1 METRANYVV
10 IGAFTLAVIAAAFG
24 FVFWFSGSDSGQ
36 RRTPVRV
43 VFSGSVS
50 GLTKGS
56 VVLFNGI
63 RVGEV
68 TEISLLPE
76 DPRRVVANMDLDR
89 TTPVRTDTRARL
101 EYQGLTG
108 VAQIGLSG
116 GEPGAPALT
125 PGPGQP
131 LPTIFADRSDFQ
143 DLIESARNI
152 ARRADD
158 VLERVGRVVTDN
170 EGSISRTVQ
179 NVERF
184 SEALGQNAAGIDRFL
199 EQVGQAAEKVGP
211 LAERLETL
219 ATNVDEL
226 VRTVDR
232 DRVARIVENIDRG
245 TSRIGPLVDRVESLA
260 GNADQLLQSVDRQRV
275 ARIVENVE
283 RGTERIPSVVEKIDT
298 LATTANER
306 IAPLAQRLETLAT
319 DASGIVQAIDRERVA
334 RIVENVEAGSAR
346 VGPTAQSLEAAAG
359 RANALMQSVDPQRVT
374 RIVENVERG
383 TERIPSMV
391 EKLDALATTANDR
404 IGPLAQKLET
414 VANDAS
420 LVVQAVDRQRV
431 ARIVENVEN
440 FSHALGQNREAVDK
454 ALKEAAALITQLNAT
469 APKLDSTFTDIS
481 NLAKAVDA
489 AKVDRTLTNVDK
501 FAQSLGRS
509 SDDVERTVK
518 QARELSEKLNK
529 SADRVD
535 NVLKAAEGFLGAG
548 GGPAGQGMFDD
559 VRQAARAIR
568 ELAKNLD
575 ERSEDISVGLT
586 RFTGQGLREYEAL
599 AVEGRRTLG
608 DISKAVRSIERN
620 PQQILFG
627 GKSNIPEYNGRR

>member
-1 METRANYVV
+1 METRANYAV
-10 IGAFTLAVIAAAFG
+10 IGAFTLAVIAAG
-24 FVFWFSGSDSGQ
+24 FLFVYWFSGGDSGQ
-36 RRTPVRV
+36 RRAPVRV

-68 TEISLLPE
+68 TDISLLPE
-76 DPRRVVANMDLDR
+76 DPRRVVANIELDR
-89 TTPVRTDTRARL
+89 TTPLRTDTRARL

-108 VAQIGLSG
+108 VAQIALSG
-116 GEPGAPALT
+116 GEPGAPPLT

-170 EGSISRTVQ
+170 EGSINRTVQ

-184 SEALGQNAAGIDRFL
+184 SEALGQNAPGIDRFL

-219 ATNVDEL
+219 ANNVDEL
-226 VRTVDR
+226 VRAVDR
-232 DRVARIVENIDRG
+232 D
-245 TSRIGPLVDRVESLA
+245 
-260 GNADQLLQSVDRQRV
+260 RV

-283 RGTERIPSVVEKIDT
+283 RGTERIPSVVEKLDT
-298 LATTANER
+298 FATTANER
-306 IAPLAQRLETLAT
+306 LGPLAQRLETLAN
-319 DASGIVQAIDRERVA
+319 DASAVVQTIDRERLA
-334 RIVENVEAGSAR
+334 RIVENVESGTSR
-346 VGPTAQSLEAAAG
+346 IGPAAEGVQALANS
-359 RANALMQSVDPQRVT
+359 ANAVVQSVDRERVA

-383 TERIPSMV
+383 TERIPSVV
-391 EKLDALATTANDR
+391 EKLDTLATTANDR
-404 IGPLAQKLET
+404 LGPLAQKIDTLAT
-414 VANDAS
+414 DAS
-420 LVVQAVDRQRV
+420 LVLQAVDRQRLT
-431 ARIVENVEN
+431 RIVENVDAFSQTLGEN
-440 FSHALGQNREAVDK
+440 KQVVDA
-454 ALKEAAALITQLNAT
+454 ALKDAGNLVRQLNQT
-469 APKLDSTFTDIS
+469 APKLDTALADIS
-481 NLAKAVDA
+481 NVAKAVDA
-489 AKVDRTLTNVDK
+489 TKVDRTLTNVDK

-518 QARELSEKLNK
+518 DARELAEKLNK

-535 NVLKAAEGFLGAG
+535 NVLKAAENFLGSASG
-548 GGPAGQGMFDD
+548 ASGQSMFEE
-559 VRQAARAIR
+559 VRQAARSIR
-568 ELAKNLD
+568 ELANNLD
-575 ERSEDISVGLT
+575 ERTEGISAGLT
-586 RFTGQGLREYEAL
+586 RFTGPGLREYEAL
-599 AVEGRRTLG
+599 AAEGRRTLG
-608 DISKAVRSIERN
+608 DISRAVRSLERN